1 MVTEKEFLPVDP
13 RSGQVTL
20 SFPLP
25 LVALRVRG
33 RFIASYAVRGVH
45 LSDPTPA
52 EAEAKNQRLTT
63 RYEKKLADK
72 TTENDRLNKA
82 ADALGKAITVLHKYG
97 DPSGRVENN

>member
-1 MVTEKEFLPVDP
+1 MTTKDIQEITRL
-13 RSGQVTL
+13 RQ
-20 SFPLP
+20 
-25 LVALRVRG
+25 AL
-33 RFIASYAVRGVH
+33 
-45 LSDPTPA
+45 A